1 MSSTECDTS
10 TTQLNIFKRVILV
23 SLSVQL
29 YQDPSIP
36 GNALMKG
43 ATEFWVGGQ
52 ENKRYGKDARLGS
65 KKRVI
70 LISLGGQ
77 EYPGRN

>member
-1 MSSTECDTS
+1 MSDTC
-10 TTQLNIFKRVILV
+10 QLGCAAVP
-23 SLSVQL
+23 
-29 YQDPSIP
+29 DPSIP

>member
-1 MSSTECDTS
+1 
-10 TTQLNIFKRVILV
+10 
-23 SLSVQL
+23 
-29 YQDPSIP
+29 
-36 GNALMKG
+36 MKG